1 MREMFNFRYYVLA
14 FLVWAAMVGWLSD
27 APEYM
32 DNVEWLQY
40 HLGAKGV
47 GTLCGYVAYRLVD
60 HWNFLGRIPLVTK
73 VADWLSGIV
82 DGDS

>member
-32 DNVEWLQY
+32 DNVDLFS
-40 HLGAKGV
+40 LNSIISK
-47 GTLCGYVAYRLVD
+47 
-60 HWNFLGRIPLVTK
+60 NFV
-73 VADWLSGIV
+73 
-82 DGDS
+82 